1 MYSRFQG
8 TESYLPGDINNDKK
22 IDANDLTSYMNYTGL
37 RRGDSDFD
45 YVSAGDINQNGLID
59 AYDISVVTTQLEDGI
74 ENPGTDRVAG
84 TLSLSTPKQTYNAGE
99 TVEITVKGDSIK
111 AVNALSFALPYDQQ
125 DYDFAGIEPANLGAM
140 ENLTYDRLH
149 TSGQKAASI
158 LHSSTSE
165 TKRRSK
171 ASEDLFTIKLKAKRK
186 VKFNLKAVDGIL
198 VDKNLNMQ
206 KF

>member
-1 MYSRFQG
+1 
-8 TESYLPGDINNDKK
+8 
-22 IDANDLTSYMNYTGL
+22 MNYTGL

-45 YVSAGDINQNGLID
+45 YVSAGDINRNGLID
-59 AYDISVVTTQLEDGI
+59 AYDISVVATQLEDGI

-84 TLSLSTPKQTYNAGE
+84 TIFLSTPKQTYNAGE
-99 TVEITVKGDSIK
+99 TVEITVKGDSVK

-125 DYDFAGIEPANLGAM
+125 DYDFVGIEPANLGTM

-149 TSGQKAASI
+149 TNGQKA
-158 LHSSTSE
+158 LYPTFVNLGDKQVLE
-165 TKRRSK
+165 G
-171 ASEDLFTIKLKAKRK
+171 SEDLFTIKLKTKRK
-186 VKFNLKAVDGIL
+186 VTFNLKAVDGIL